1 MREQLRLARHVTA
14 ALAGSARRAGT
25 TLAGSTGA
33 ARAVARHARG
43 TGARGTGRTGARS
56 SGGTGR
62 TGGAEGPS
70 GGGTGDPARRGGATA
85 PAVVAAPVTAGGLR
99 DVLGRLL
106 AALRRTSGRRGR
118 RPLPVLL
125 GTALLRS
132 ALLGSA
138 LLGSTRGRSRAVRRR
153 SLVAVR
159 SGRSGRR
166 GGRVSGVLGR
176 EPPAQRRFLFVVVER
191 RGPGTG
197 LLGVRTGLGAAP
209 AGGRHDAVLLR
220 GVLVPA
226 RGRLARPLGS
236 ALLGSTLLRSTL
248 LGPGRGLR
256 RPLTAAARVL
266 ARPRG
271 PAGRRAG
278 ALRWRPALLT
288 LPGTAGGR
296 WRGWRTPVIRP
307 TGVSTFVP

>member
-14 ALAGSARRAGT
+14 ALAGAARRAGT

-43 TGARGTGRTGARS
+43 TSARGTGRTGARS
-56 SGGTGR
+56 SGGTRR

-125 GTALLRS
+125 GS
-132 ALLGSA
+132 ALLGST
-138 LLGSTRGRSRAVRRR
+138 LLGTTLLGTTLLGATRGRSRAVRRA
-153 SLVAVR
+153 LVAVR

-166 GGRVSGVLGR
+166 GGRVPGVLGR
-176 EPPAQRRFLFVVVER
+176 EPPAQRRFLLVVVER

-209 AGGRHDAVLLR
+209 SGGRHDAVLLR
-220 GVLVPA
+220 GVLVLA

-236 ALLGSTLLRSTL
+236 TLLGSTL

-256 RPLTAAARVL
+256 RPRTAAARVL
-266 ARPRG
+266 ARPCG

-296 WRGWRTPVIRP
+296 WRGWRTPVVGP